1 MKPPRRGV
9 TVNVVRDGD
18 LTSTTYRLSALA
30 FRAIVV
36 GAIAIGIVLVL
47 GIALYAPIARQ
58 AARVP
63 GLEREVGRL
72 TLETGR
78 IRELAAALESMEA
91 SYSRLRSMVGADLV
105 PEPVGYVG
113 AIPVAPA
120 IEVVAPGLQRQ
131 YQPGPSVPAHW
142 PLDEAGYLT
151 RGQVPT
157 GAPDEAHPGIDLAV
171 PVGTLVRAVGG
182 GTVRQTGDD
191 PHYGLFVLLEHPNGY
206 ESMYGHLSRITT
218 TVGREV
224 PAGEVIGRSGNTG
237 RSSAPHLHLE
247 IRRDGTSVDPLTLIR
262 EGR

>member
-9 TVNVVRDGD
+9 TVSIVRDGD
-18 LTSTTYRLSALA
+18 LGSTTYRLSALA
-30 FRAIVV
+30 FRAVAV
-36 GAIAIGIVLVL
+36 AAIAVAIILVL

-58 AARVP
+58 ASRVP
-63 GLEREVGRL
+63 GLEREVERL

-78 IRELAAALESMEA
+78 IRDLAAALESMEV
-91 SYSRLRSMVGADLV
+91 SYAKLRSMVGADVV
-105 PEPVGYVG
+105 PDPVGFAG

-120 IEVVAPGLQRQ
+120 IEVAIGGPRRRFTA
-131 YQPGPSVPAHW
+131 GPSAPTHW
-142 PLDEAGYLT
+142 PLEEPGYLT

-157 GAPDEAHPGIDLAV
+157 GSQDEAHPGIDLAV

-182 GTVRQTGDD
+182 GTVRQASED
-191 PHYGLFVLLEHPNGY
+191 PHYGLFVLIEHPSGF

-218 TVGREV
+218 AVGRQV

-247 IRRDGTSVDPLTLIR
+247 IRREGISIDPLTLIR